1 MMIGKEVVR
10 VCLVPSRALL
20 GLDVEFV
27 CLFFKPLLSWMNSD
41 VHRGKQ
47 LISVFINSVLF

>member
-1 MMIGKEVVR
+1 MIGKEVVR
-10 VCLVPSRALL
+10 VCQVSSRPLM

-27 CLFFKPLLSWMNSD
+27 CLFFKPLLSRMNSD

-47 LISVFINSVLF
+47 LISAFINSAF